1 MKLMNPARTVQLM
14 NKILMLLAL
23 MLVVGI
29 EVRPVKALL
38 EEEAKAF
45 VEFVILLD

>member
-1 MKLMNPARTVQLM
+1 MKLMKPARAVQLM

-29 EVRPVKALL
+29 KVRPVKALL
-38 EEEAKAF
+38 EEEAKAL